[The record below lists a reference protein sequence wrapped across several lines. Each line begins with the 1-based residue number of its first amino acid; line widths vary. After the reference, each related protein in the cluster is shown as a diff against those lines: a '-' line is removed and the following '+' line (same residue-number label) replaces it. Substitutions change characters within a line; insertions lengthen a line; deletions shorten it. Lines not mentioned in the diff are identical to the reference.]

1 MLGLLARRREALAAL
16 EGSGVIE
23 QHYRTAEV
31 AALLSVHEE
40 TVLRLA
46 RRGELRSVRVG
57 SERRFAESAIHDYL
71 ERNLETQKIVKLAR

>member
-1 MLGLLARRREALAAL
+1 M
-16 EGSGVIE
+16 IE

-46 RRGELRSVRVG
+46 RRGELPSVRVG
-57 SERRFAESAIHDYL
+57 SERRYPESAIRDYL
-71 ERNLETQKIVKLAR
+71 ERNSDRPNVVRLAR